1 MLSAEKPPDTYSA
14 TAAKTM
20 SRNTPSN
27 KTVEFVVRNVPELDV
42 TIVLSLESS
51 EFSNL
56 TKVALA
62 MANKVKNSKIDFITI
77 DFLIKRN
84 EKK

>member
-1 MLSAEKPPDTYSA
+1 MVSAEKPPDMYSA
-14 TAAKTM
+14 TAARMM
-20 SRNTPSN
+20 STNKPSI

-56 TKVALA
+56 TKS
-62 MANKVKNSKIDFITI
+62 NYQ
-77 DFLIKRN
+77 
-84 EKK
+84 KK